1 MTERSERFKARQ
13 AKLNASADN
22 AIAPIAD
29 AELVDAMLS
38 QEVDRSLID
47 SLAVEPPIFNQPVTE
62 EEITRCLSELDEKF
76 TKQKYDALFKGVEDT
91 LIDQLLGPLG
101 LSRSALMEK
110 ADRKFVYGD
119 VKNEY
124 VKGFSSTRKQVLEES
139 RDKGGQVRDKY
150 NGKSIEENKI
160 DMDHVISKK
169 EAHDRG
175 GFMLDAKEKAALG
188 NDPNNLAPTHR
199 SINRSKGSSDLRD
212 QEILDK
218 RRTNPAH
225 ARAEKS
231 ISDRIPKG
239 LELGKRAASDGVKTG
254 TKQGMQQAL
263 SLIFS
268 EFLSAVFSEVRD
280 IFYNGWKGG
289 EYDASWID
297 SLKKRIN
304 RIRSRLLNRW
314 RDVAQAFGEG
324 TLSGF
329 LSATSTALLNMF
341 IRTSR
346 NVVRILREGFLS
358 IMRAIRVL
366 LFPPEGMSL
375 REAAHEASKVLMTGL
390 VVTGGILAG
399 EAIAE
404 MPMLKGFPFS
414 EVIGGVVG
422 GLISGLGSLLVVF
435 MLDKLDL
442 FGVAFDER
450 HAFIMGALD
459 DRISETTKEFDRI
472 ANNIGLRG
480 SERPP

>member
-1 MTERSERFKARQ
+1 MTERSERFRARR
-13 AKLNASADN
+13 AKLNASAEN
-22 AIAPIAD
+22 AIVPIAD
-29 AELVDAMLS
+29 AVLVDAMLS
-38 QEVDRSLID
+38 QKVDRSLID

-110 ADRKFVYGD
+110 ADRKFVYDD
-119 VKNEY
+119 VKTEY
-124 VKGFSSTRKQVLEES
+124 VRGFPSTRKQVIEKN
-139 RDKGGQVRDKY
+139 RDKKSGQVRDKY
-150 NGKSIEENKI
+150 TGKSIEENRI

-199 SINRSKGSSDLRD
+199 SINRSKGSGDLRD

-239 LELGKRAASDGVKTG
+239 LEFGKRAAADGVKTG

-289 EYDASWID
+289 EYDASWIE
-297 SLKKRIN
+297 SLKKRIS

-341 IRTSR
+341 IRTSK

-358 IMRAIRVL
+358 IMKAIRVL

-375 REAAHEASKVLMTGL
+375 REAAHEASKVLTTGL

-399 EAIAE
+399 EAIAQ
-404 MPMLKGFPFS
+404 MLGSMPFS
-414 EVIGGVVG
+414 DVLGGVVG

-459 DRISETTKEFDRI
+459 DRISETIKEFDRI
-472 ANNIGLRG
+472 ANDIGLRG
-480 SERPP
+480 SKRPS